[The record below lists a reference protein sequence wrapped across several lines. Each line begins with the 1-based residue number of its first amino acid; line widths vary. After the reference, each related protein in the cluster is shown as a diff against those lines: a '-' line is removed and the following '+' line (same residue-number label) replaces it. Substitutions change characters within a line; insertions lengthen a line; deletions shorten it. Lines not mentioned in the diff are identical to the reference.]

1 MKIDRRH
8 ITLSFIIKQGIC
20 LTPDEKK
27 KLTEKDLN
35 GKVKDRLDVI
45 KERLMLNTPLKL
57 FMCPTGL
64 TYEQFRA
71 MIMLRYSK
79 YSELTNVQ
87 LETLRNR
94 ILFQLEDIVKK
105 HIDQWE
111 NREKTIIEI
120 CKQKGYDLLR

>member
-1 MKIDRRH
+1 
-8 ITLSFIIKQGIC
+8 
-20 LTPDEKK
+20 
-27 KLTEKDLN
+27 
-35 GKVKDRLDVI
+35 
-45 KERLMLNTPLKL
+45 MLNTPLKL

-111 NREKTIIEI
+111 NREKIIIEI